1 MATLCAN
8 AGQINSDV
16 QANQAFTSTIL
27 PTIAASDRI
36 TSGDLKGRLTAT
48 KLQSIYDTLTL
59 NNTHLVSNT
68 SYKQELAR
76 VANSPTPVDAQAI
89 LNNLAQ
95 KESTSMQKIQEEYCF
110 YYIRY
115 KYTLDTLFQK
125 LVEQAPKA
133 DIETRLTT
141 AKTLN
146 ERLNDL
152 IQITNYIAQQRAREM
167 RQQDTEINA
176 LNSNLSQTFEVLQ
189 GHRRLLDSETSVQDI
204 RKRMVEFTEEK
215 NRSAMNL
222 LSLFGFLNLVAIGLL
237 VYVARS

>member
-8 AGQINSDV
+8 AGQINSDP
-16 QANQAFTSTIL
+16 QANQTFQNSIL
-27 PTIAASDRI
+27 PTIANGDRI
-36 TSGDLKGRLTAT
+36 TAGDLKGRLTAV
-48 KLQSIYDTLTL
+48 KLQSIYDTLTT
-59 NNTHLVSNT
+59 NNTYLVSNT

-76 VANSPTPVDAQAI
+76 VANSPNPVDAQAI

-95 KESTSMQKIQEEYCF
+95 KESASMQKIQEEYCF

-115 KYTLDTLFQK
+115 KYVLDVLFQK

-133 DIETRLTT
+133 EIETRLNS
-141 AKTLN
+141 AKTIN

-152 IQITNYIAQQRAREM
+152 IQITNFIAQQRAKEM
-167 RQQDTEINA
+167 RQQNTEINA
-176 LNSNLSQTFEVLQ
+176 INANLSQTFDVLQ
-189 GHRRLLDSETSVQDI
+189 GHRRLLNSETNIQDI

>member
-1 MATLCAN
+1 MGTFCAN

-16 QANQAFTSTIL
+16 QANQTFMNTII
-27 PTIAASDRI
+27 PTIANADRI
-36 TSGDLKGRLTAT
+36 SSGDLKGRLTAV
-48 KLQSIYDTLTL
+48 KLQSIYDTLTA
-59 NNTHLVSNT
+59 NNTYLVST
-68 SYKQELAR
+68 DSYKRELAR
-76 VANSPTPVDAQAI
+76 IANSPTQVDAQAI
-89 LNNLAQ
+89 LNNLSQ
-95 KESTSMQKIQEEYCF
+95 KESESMGKIQEEFCF

-125 LVEQAPKA
+125 LVEQAPQA
-133 DIETRLTT
+133 EIQTRLNT
-141 AKTLN
+141 AKALN

-152 IQITNYIAQQRAREM
+152 VQITNFIAQQRAREM
-167 RQQDTEINA
+167 RQQNTEINA
-176 LNSNLSQTFEVLQ
+176 INQNLSATFEVLQ
-189 GHRRLLDSETSVQDI
+189 GHRRLLNSETSLQDI